1 MKGDRGPLDPG
12 PPLSCRPAHPRTSDL
27 WILPLSPATGE
38 APEVRILDVR
48 IVLVSTLT
56 RDKLAAFG

>member
-1 MKGDRGPLDPG
+1 MKGDRGPWTPDH
-12 PPLSCRPAHPRTSDL
+12 LSLAALHTLGPRTCGFSL
-27 WILPLSPATGE
+27 YPPTGE

>member
-1 MKGDRGPLDPG
+1 MKGDRGPWTPDH
-12 PPLSCRPAHPRTSDL
+12 LSLAALHTLGPRTCGFSL
-27 WILPLSPATGE
+27 LSPATGE

>member
-1 MKGDRGPLDPG
+1 MKADRGRLHTG
-12 PPLSCRPAHPRTSDL
+12 PPLLRTLRTVGPRTCGFSL
-27 WILPLSPATGE
+27 YPPTGE

>member
-27 WILPLSPATGE
+27 RILPLSPPTGE

>member
-1 MKGDRGPLDPG
+1 MKADRGRLHTG
-12 PPLSCRPAHPRTSDL
+12 PPLLRTLRTVGPRTCGFSF
-27 WILPLSPATGE
+27 ISRPTGE